1 MFCEEGAGV
10 LKTGRESWGHGVP
23 LPHRA
28 QGEVLQP
35 ISDSGEEGNLP
46 APLSEPVARVPKTF
60 LPGPLLLLSVTA
72 QICLGQS
79 IRLQCSY

>member
-1 MFCEEGAGV
+1 MFGEEGSGV
-10 LKTGRESWGHGVP
+10 FKIGWESWGHGGP
-23 LPHRA
+23 RPHRV

-46 APLSEPVARVPKTF
+46 APLSEPVALVPKT
-60 LPGPLLLLSVTA
+60 LVPGPLQLLSVTA

-79 IRLQCSY
+79 IRIQCSY